1 MNISQFELLCEVA
14 RVKSFSKAAKLL
26 HLSQPAVSSQ
36 IHSIENYY
44 GAKLF
49 ERSTSGVT
57 LTPIGET
64 VYKYAKEILKL
75 HDKLEKEIDA
85 SLQSENQKLVIGAS
99 TTIGN
104 YAIPCTIWT
113 FKEKYPLAQIKL
125 EVKNTKTI
133 LNMLDNDEIDL
144 ALLEEPLPEKHDNFK
159 KHPVSNDELL
169 VIAPPKKPWVDK
181 TTITLAE
188 LKKAPLI
195 IREQGSGIRCMFEK
209 VLSALNL
216 NLLTDFNVVTEMGSI
231 EAIKSTVEAGLGVS
245 ICSSL
250 AIRKEIRSG
259 VIHPLRIEDA
269 EFQVNYLIVYK
280 DKKNLNST
288 AKRFIRF
295 LAGPG
300 KNPFC

>member
-1 MNISQFELLCEVA
+1 MNISHFELLCEVA

-36 IHSIENYY
+36 IHSIEDYY

-57 LTPIGET
+57 LTPVGEI
-64 VYKYAKEILKL
+64 VYQYAKEILRL
-75 HDKLEKEIDA
+75 HEKLEKEIDD
-85 SLQSENQKLVIGAS
+85 LLNTENQKLIIGAS
-99 TTIGN
+99 STIGN

-113 FKEKYPLAQIKL
+113 FKEKYPCTQIKL
-125 EVKNTKTI
+125 EVKNTETI
-133 LNMLDNDEIDL
+133 LSMLANDELDL
-144 ALLEEPLPEKHDNFK
+144 ALLEEPIPKNDGNLK
-159 KHPVSNDELL
+159 KQPVLNDELL
-169 VIAPPKKPWVDK
+169 VITPPKKPWVDK
-181 TTITLAE
+181 TSITLEE

-195 IREQGSGIRCMFEK
+195 IREQGSGLRYMFEK
-209 VLSALNL
+209 AISGLNVKL
-216 NLLTDFNVVTEMGSI
+216 PEDFNVIAEMGST
-231 EAIKSTVEAGLGVS
+231 EAIKSAVEAGLGVS

-250 AIRKEIRSG
+250 AIKKEIRSG
-259 VIHPLRIEDA
+259 TIHPLRIENA

-280 DKKNLNST
+280 NDKQLNNA

-300 KNPFC
+300 KDPFC